1 MIDNL
6 SKFLYLKVLFTQHIW
21 KLHLVKLMSIQ
32 KIKSRFGGRDT
43 LFFILV
49 QIALWFSLTVH
60 EQRYVSVSKVSGA
73 APPRP
78 GSSFAHFGFDEQLM
92 HQIRKSEYTQPT
104 PIQCQ
109 VSVVTSLTSKEN

>member
-1 MIDNL
+1 ML
-6 SKFLYLKVLFTQHIW
+6 HSFLYLFFLLRFSMNNV
-21 KLHLVKLMSIQ
+21 SI
-32 KIKSRFGGRDT
+32 
-43 LFFILV
+43 
-49 QIALWFSLTVH
+49 
-60 EQRYVSVSKVSGA
+60 SKVSGA

-109 VSVVTSLTSKEN
+109 VRIVTP